1 MFCWKVVVW
10 HTQLEKI
17 SRPQSLMGCS
27 VGAWQSIEKNTD
39 NGGLACQVSQRSRF
53 YRGCSCDSFW
63 SAGAEKSAA
72 INTRS
77 ASLRSL
83 LGNISPDNLCRQAAL
98 GKATSPAGS

>member
-1 MFCWKVVVW
+1 M
-10 HTQLEKI
+10 
-17 SRPQSLMGCS
+17 
-27 VGAWQSIEKNTD
+27 GAWKSIEKNAD

-53 YRGCSCDSFW
+53 YKGGSCDGFW
-63 SAGAEKSAA
+63 SAGAEKSAV

-77 ASLRSL
+77 ASLRRSL